1 MLPAPTPRRFTL
13 RRLARV
19 LFILNLNVTHMAV
32 NSSLDAHRQIV
43 VAARGQT
50 ISVATYP
57 QSGLV
62 LWGSEQAAC
71 KAAINMLGEKHAKV
85 ATITEL
91 PTSEILGSS
100 IHG

>member
-1 MLPAPTPRRFTL
+1 MS
-13 RRLARV
+13 
-19 LFILNLNVTHMAV
+19 V

-71 KAAINMLGEKHAKV
+71 KAAINFLGEKYAKV
-85 ATITEL
+85 A
-91 PTSEILGSS
+91 SS
-100 IHG
+100 PQQMSRAEDAPAEPPLSDAGNDQDYFTKIVLYPPVI